1 MPEFDYLRFTSHAV
15 ERMNQRKISRADIKL
30 VLQVG
35 EWYVNEEELLVCE
48 LGHVRVIV
56 REEQGVGIIITAMR
70 LRGGER

>member
-15 ERMNQRKISRADIKL
+15 ERMNQRKISRADIEL